1 MTLATTES
9 AVTAWSISAVALVI
23 VVTAMIAI
31 EYLRRVTP
39 RPVGG
44 QGQAGASLV
53 SRLGWDIQGQW
64 GERPLIAVLIAAHNE
79 EASIAAT
86 LASVMSQQRR
96 ADRIIVAADNC
107 SDRTVDLARGFPVTV
122 FETDRN
128 RAKKPGALNQAW
140 RQYCADADL
149 VVCIDADTVLDQNAL
164 LDWEAEFLSDR
175 NLGGCSAKFTMRVTD
190 DLSWHQKLLVRI
202 QRAEFAK
209 WTDLALK
216 RGRRTNVLAGTA
228 CCIRNDTLRD
238 IAAWRLANHS
248 TAIATPWLETSVV
261 EDFEL
266 TYRMR
271 QMGWQTRVS
280 ATVRAYTDAM
290 TDVRS
295 LWAQRMKWQVGT
307 VSDLLEFGYND
318 LTRFDWWQ
326 QAQGLVAVTVRFLW
340 IALLVAAAIFGR
352 LELRPL
358 WLLPPVLFLMNDV
371 RQSFRI
377 PHCQPA
383 DVVVAALLLPQECF
397 AVMRAGWFLASWAE
411 VVGARL
417 RGSLG
422 SALRLAPAKP
432 RDRWSLQ
439 FRAEHGR

>member
-1 MTLATTES
+1 MAATQGPI
-9 AVTAWSISAVALVI
+9 TAWATAAVALL
-23 VVTAMIAI
+23 VVAVAMLAV
-31 EYLRRVTP
+31 EYLRRRAH
-39 RPVGG
+39 RPKGTGVA
-44 QGQAGASLV
+44 AGSGLV
-53 SRLGWDIQGQW
+53 SRLGCEIQRPT
-64 GERPLIAVLIAAHNE
+64 GERPAIVVLIAAHNE
-79 EASIAAT
+79 EASIEAT
-86 LASVMSQQRR
+86 LESLMSQRR
-96 ADRIIVAADNC
+96 CADRIVVAGDNC
-107 SDRTVDLARGFPVTV
+107 SDRTVSLARAFPVTV
-122 FETDRN
+122 FETEHN

-140 RQYCADADL
+140 LNYCSDADL
-149 VVCIDADTVLDQNAL
+149 VVCIDADTVLDPNAIAE
-164 LDWEAEFLSDR
+164 WEAEFLSDKY
-175 NLGGCSAKFTMRVTD
+175 LGGCSAKFTMRVTD
-190 DLSWHQKLLVRI
+190 DMSWYQRLLVRI

-228 CCIRNDTLRD
+228 CCIRNDTLRE
-238 IAAWRLANHS
+238 IAAWRLTNS
-248 TAIATPWLETSVV
+248 TTTIPTPWLEISVV

-271 QMGWQTRVS
+271 QMGWRTTVS

-290 TDVRS
+290 TDIRS

-326 QAQGLVAVTVRFLW
+326 QAQGLVAVMVRFLW
-340 IALLVAAAIFGR
+340 VALLVAALFIGK
-352 LELRPL
+352 LELHPL

-397 AVMRAGWFLASWAE
+397 AVMRAGWFLASWTE
-411 VVGARL
+411 VLSGRL
-417 RGSLG
+417 QGSLR
-422 SALRLAPAKP
+422 SAFRLPARTP

-439 FRAEHGR
+439 FRAEHAR